1 MSLWLP
7 VFVRHWWS
15 LTKQPL
21 TKVCSAKHTKSKGE
35 VDEHLSRVLR
45 TDTLKRIQKVIDLL
59 ERYETAFNEAT
70 GCYKQ
75 LHA

>member
-1 MSLWLP
+1 MFSKT
-7 VFVRHWWS
+7 H
-15 LTKQPL
+15 Q
-21 TKVCSAKHTKSKGE
+21 SKGE

-45 TDTLKRIQKVIDLL
+45 TDTLKRIQNVIDLL
-59 ERYETAFNEAT
+59 ERYEKAFNEAT